1 MDPAAE
7 MELQAAAE
15 AMSNG
20 RRAGLEGQFRIE
32 PKGQP
37 LPGELDN
44 SCFSLGTAISFCL
57 VKPTVTIP
65 LVGPQTDAQGVVQFE
80 LKTQN
85 EQTVPF
91 GGLWTHGQRKSSQ
104 RRPEAARAMCPC
116 PQNWKRD

>member
-1 MDPAAE
+1 MPYWTA
-7 MELQAAAE
+7 L
-15 AMSNG
+15 
-20 RRAGLEGQFRIE
+20 
-32 PKGQP
+32 
-37 LPGELDN
+37 LPPPSLSHFNN
-44 SCFSLGTAISFCL
+44 SFFSLATSISFCL
-57 VKPTVTIP
+57 VNPTVTIP